1 MEARGKFDGNAA
13 ELAVALQSA
22 IRGEVRFDDGNRAL
36 YSADASN
43 YRQIPIGVVLP
54 RSVEDIL
61 ETVRICREFGAPILP
76 RGGGTSQCGQCVN
89 VAVVIDTSKYLNR
102 VLEIDQKNEIGRVE
116 PGVVCDVLRNAAE
129 QYHLTFGPDPATHSR
144 CTLGGMIG
152 NNSCGA
158 HSVMAGK
165 TEENV
170 EALEVLTYDGAR
182 FWVGPTS
189 EVELERIIREGGRR
203 GEIYAKLKVLRDK
216 YAGQIRAKYPKIKR
230 CVSGYNLH
238 QLLPESGFN
247 VARALVGS
255 EGTCALTL
263 QAKTRLVHSP
273 QGRVLLVLGFPD
285 IYVAGDI
292 VPRILPFK
300 PIATE
305 GLDLRIIGGMQERGL
320 RLDDI
325 ALLPPGDAW
334 LLVEFGAASRDEA
347 AACAG
352 ELMEALKQQP
362 NPPSMELF
370 EDPKAAHRIW
380 TLRET
385 GASATALSLDRSEP
399 DPVIGWEDA
408 AVDPSQLGDYLRE
421 FQALIDRYG
430 YKATLYGH
438 FGDGCIHARITF
450 NLRTRDGVRVWRD
463 FLTEAAHL
471 VVKYGGSLSGE
482 HGDGQGR
489 AEFLPIM
496 FGDELMQ
503 AFREFK
509 AIWDP
514 QNKMNPGKLIDA
526 YRVDENLRLG
536 PDYKP
541 LQLATHF
548 SFHRDDGM
556 FSRGVERCIGM
567 AKCRG
572 KDGGTMCPSYR
583 ATGDERY
590 VTRGRSRLLF
600 EMLQGDAIRD
610 QWQSEAVKEALD
622 LCLACKGCKGDCPT
636 QVDMATYK
644 AEFMSHY
651 YEGRRRPLS
660 AYVVGMLHRWAPLAS
675 KMPGVVNFMGSAPLF
690 ASLGKAVAGIAPQR
704 SLPRFAK
711 QPFRKWFERRAPAN
725 QGKPKVILWPDTFN
739 NYFHPETAI
748 AAVDVLEAAGYR
760 VALPTRPLCCGRPLY
775 DFGFLTEAKALLRE
789 ILDALREEI
798 AAGTPVVGLE
808 PACVAVFRDE
818 MTNLFP
824 RDEAAQKLSRQTFL
838 LSEFLVS
845 QADYRPPQ
853 FQATA
858 LVHGHCHQKALM
870 GMGADIKLLGQ
881 LGLEYE
887 VPDSGCCGMAGSF
900 GFDKDKYELSMK
912 IGELVLLPAVRET
925 DEETLIVCNGFSCRE
940 QIAQTTGRTTLHI
953 AEVLQMAIH
962 HEQPHRPAKP
972 LHHHVEPGD
981 EALEIE

>member
-1 MEARGKFDGNAA
+1 MQRVKFEGSAA
-13 ELAVALQSA
+13 ELAAALASA
-22 IRGEVRFDDGNRAL
+22 ISGEVRFDDGSRAL
-36 YSADASN
+36 YGADASN

-102 VLEIDQKNEIGRVE
+102 VLEIDEENEVGRVE

-189 EVELERIIREGGRR
+189 EAELEAIIREGGRR
-203 GEIYAKLKVLRDK
+203 GEIYAKLKALRDK
-216 YAGQIRAKYPKIKR
+216 YADQIRAKYPKIKR

-238 QLLPESGFN
+238 QLLPENGFN

-273 QGRVLLVLGFPD
+273 QGRVLLVLGFAD
-285 IYVAGDI
+285 IYLAGDI
-292 VPRILPFK
+292 VPLVLPFK

-305 GLDLRIIGGMQERGL
+305 GLDLRIIGGMRERGL
-320 RLDDI
+320 RLDDL
-325 ALLPPGDAW
+325 ALLPHGNAW
-334 LLVEFGAASRDEA
+334 LLVEFGAATREEA
-347 AACAG
+347 AIRAR
-352 ELMEALKQQP
+352 ELMQALEHQADA
-362 NPPSMELF
+362 PSMKLF
-370 EDPKAAHRIW
+370 EEPKLAHRIW

-408 AVDPSQLGDYLRE
+408 AVDPSQLGNYLRE
-421 FQALIDRYG
+421 FQKLIDRHG

-450 NLRTRDGVRVWRD
+450 NLRTHEGVRIWRE
-463 FLTEAAHL
+463 FLTEASHL

-514 QNKMNPGKLIDA
+514 QNRMNPGKLIDA
-526 YRVDENLRLG
+526 YLVDENLRLG

-541 LQLATHF
+541 LQPATHF
-548 SFHRDDGM
+548 SFHRDEGT
-556 FSRGVERCIGM
+556 FSRAIERCIGM

-600 EMLQGDAIRD
+600 EMLQGEAIRD
-610 QWQSEAVKEALD
+610 QWKSEAVKEALD

-651 YEGRRRPLS
+651 YEGRSRPLS
-660 AYVVGMLHRWAPLAS
+660 AYAVGMIHRWAPLAA
-675 KMPGVVNFMGSAPLF
+675 KLPGLVNFFSAAPVFGDL
-690 ASLGKAVAGIAPQR
+690 AKKLAGVAPQR
-704 SLPRFAK
+704 SLPTFAR
-711 QPFRKWFERRAPAN
+711 QTFRAGFERRAPAN
-725 QGKPKVILWPDTFN
+725 EGKPKVILWPDTFN
-739 NYFHPETAI
+739 NHFHPETAM
-748 AAVDVLEAAGYR
+748 AAVEVLEAAGYR
-760 VALPTRPLCCGRPLY
+760 VVLPARPLCCGRPLY
-775 DFGFLTEAKALLRE
+775 DFGFLTEAKALLQT
-789 ILDALREEI
+789 ILDALREDI

-818 MTNLFP
+818 MLNLFP

-838 LSEFLVS
+838 LTEFLVS
-845 QADYRPPQ
+845 QAKYQPPP
-853 FQATA
+853 FQGTA

-870 GMGADIKLLGQ
+870 GMSTDTKLLGQ

-887 VPDSGCCGMAGSF
+887 MPDSGCCGMAGSF
-900 GFDKDKYELSMK
+900 GFDKEKYEVSMK

-925 DEETLIVCNGFSCRE
+925 DKETLIVCSGFSCRE
-940 QIAQTTGRTTLHI
+940 QVTQATGRKTLHM
-953 AEVLQMAIH
+953 ADLLQMAIH
-962 HEQPHRPAKP
+962 HDQPHRSAKP
-972 LHHHVEPGD
+972 LHHRLERGD